1 MAPLAEAFR
10 ARYPGWAVE
19 HRVGAGA
26 TKARLGALLGGP
38 ATPALLFTAS
48 HGVGFP
54 SGDPRQAPHQGALL
68 CQDWPGPLAW
78 SGAIPERF
86 YFGADDVP
94 GDARLHGLIAFHF
107 ACYGAGTPRL
117 DDFARQA
124 FRQREAIAPEAFVA
138 RLPQRLLG
146 HPGPGGGA
154 LAVVGHVERVWG
166 SSFLWGQAGRQLGAF
181 EGALLRLSRGFPVG
195 AAMEYFNERYAELAA
210 DLSAA
215 LEGAEQLGRGRA
227 GAAPADLELA
237 GLWTAHNDARSYV
250 VLGDPAV
257 RLPVAVG

>member
-1 MAPLAEAFR
+1 MAPLAEAF
-10 ARYPGWAVE
+10 
-19 HRVGAGA
+19 AGA
-26 TKARLGALLGGP
+26 PPGLGGGDGWGRGRRRPAWGRLLGGP

-54 SGDPRQAPHQGALL
+54 NGDPRQAPHQGALL

-78 SGAIPERF
+78 TGAIPERF

-124 FRQREAIAPEAFVA
+124 FRQREAIAPQAFVA

-166 SSFLWGQAGRQLGAF
+166 TSSSGARPGASWGP
-181 EGALLRLSRGFPVG
+181 SRGPCCG
-195 AAMEYFNERYAELAA
+195 
-210 DLSAA
+210 
-215 LEGAEQLGRGRA
+215 
-227 GAAPADLELA
+227 
-237 GLWTAHNDARSYV
+237 
-250 VLGDPAV
+250 
-257 RLPVAVG
+257 